1 MLFDR
6 RVPPMLSEQ
15 IRVLVWPR
23 HSWERSLRYIL
34 LRLMRVRATP
44 HQLAFGCAI
53 GVFASVTPLVGLQMA
68 LAGLLALLLKA
79 SFTAAMLGTFFGN
92 PIVWALIWP
101 ATFSTGSYLLGV
113 PGGLDQ
119 VALQAQFAEFW
130 QSVMEFSPGMVS
142 GALGILWPIVKP
154 MLVGS
159 LPVGIAIGGAF
170 YLAIK
175 RAAIAYQARKRR
187 GSGYDSGY
195 PLGALL
201 AAYDPTHS

>member
-1 MLFDR
+1 M
-6 RVPPMLSEQ
+6 PPTLSEQ
-15 IRVLVWPR
+15 LRVLVWPR

-68 LAGLLALLLKA
+68 VAGLLALVLRA

-92 PIVWALIWP
+92 PIVWAVIWP
-101 ATFSTGSYLLGV
+101 ATFATGSYMLGV

-119 VALQAQFAEFW
+119 TALQVQFAELW
-130 QSVMEFSPGMVS
+130 QSVSEFSPGMV
-142 GALGILWPIVKP
+142 GAAFAILWPVVKP
-154 MLVGS
+154 MLIGS
-159 LPVGIAIGGAF
+159 LPVGIAIGAVIYF
-170 YLAIK
+170 ATR
-175 RAAIAYQARKRR
+175 RAATTYQARKRR
-187 GSGYDSGY
+187 GAGYDSSY

-201 AAYDPTHS
+201 ASYDPTYS